1 MTQND
6 RRNAKISEVC
16 RVLANACSSENTT
29 LYPQDIMTFIN
40 ESRNSDIKE
49 LLALHMAI
57 NEADAI
63 RRLEKAI
70 ECAEAWCD
78 RDKDFNALKF
88 VFDDLKRLDEDDD
101 AFTYRSMNRMF
112 RRHENE
118 KYQRQQEENTL
129 LDMQIDE
136 YEQLLKVEQ
145 DSPFYSDNEIAAN
158 TYAEIQQAKFVRE
171 LEISRIASDAYR
183 REVKHSTIIR
193 FMREKLSNDEERA
206 LFLKR
211 YAEVAR
217 SAGLNYHFL

>member
-1 MTQND
+1 MNQND
-6 RRNAKISEVC
+6 RRNAKISEIC
-16 RVLANACSSENTT
+16 RILANACLSENTSI
-29 LYPQDIMTFIN
+29 YPEDIMTFVN

-49 LLALHMAI
+49 LLALHTVI
-57 NEADAI
+57 NEIDAI
-63 RRLEKAI
+63 KRLEKDI
-70 ECAEAWCD
+70 EKAESWKHFD
-78 RDKDFNALKF
+78 ETNTSLHF
-88 VFDDLKRLDEDDD
+88 VFDDLKRLDEEED
-101 AFTYRSMNRMF
+101 THLYRSINRMF
-112 RRHENE
+112 RKHENE
-118 KYQRQQEENTL
+118 KYQEKQEQNTL
-129 LDMQIDE
+129 FDMQVDE